1 MDPPGRGMP
10 RSHRARRLAAPAE
23 APTKRGVGEE
33 VTLARPRRIEDETLL
48 EAARKVFVEKGAA
61 ATTREIAER
70 AGVSEGLLFQR
81 YRTKADLF
89 FAALAPPAADPV
101 AILRSGARRKDA
113 RHSLEEAALRML
125 AYFREVMPL
134 LLTLVSHPA
143 FDPERF
149 FRHEAPASLQS
160 WIDSLVGFIDA
171 RRGAGSQRSSSR
183 DAAVLLT
190 CALFGVALIDTAGI
204 HGNSLADDTVRGMVG
219 ALWNGIEI
227 QDSGA
232 PTR

>member
-1 MDPPGRGMP
+1 MRQGGLCPPIGRQD
-10 RSHRARRLAAPAE
+10 
-23 APTKRGVGEE
+23 EE
-33 VTLARPRRIEDETLL
+33 INLARPRRIEDETLL

-81 YRTKADLF
+81 YHTKADLF

-101 AILRSGARRKDA
+101 AILRSDA
-113 RHSLEEAALRML
+113 RGTDACQSLEEAALRML

-134 LLTLVSHPA
+134 LLTLVSHPS

-160 WIDSLVGFIDA
+160 WIHSLVDFIDA
-171 RRGAGSQRSSSR
+171 QQGAGSQRTGAH

-190 CALFGVALIDTAGI
+190 CALFGAALIDTAGI
-204 HGNSLADDTVRGMVG
+204 HGDALPDDTVRGMVRS
-219 ALWNGIEI
+219 LWNGIEV
-227 QDSGA
+227 QDPGA
-232 PTR
+232 ATR